1 MISPESVII
10 AIFLSELSVVA
21 ASVAAASVVAASVA
35 AASVAAASVVVVSA
49 AEGVSVSAELPHPTK
64 DATIAEAR
72 TSDNAFFFIKN
83 FPPLN
88 STHITKT
95 WSNYIDMV
103 S

>member
-21 ASVAAASVVAASVA
+21 AASVVAASVVAASV
-35 AASVAAASVVVVSA
+35 VAAASVVEVSA
-49 AEGVSVSAELPHPTK
+49 ADGVSVSAELLPHPTK

-72 TSDNAFFFIKN
+72 TSDNAFFFIKI

-95 WSNYIDMV
+95 WPNYLDIIT
-103 S
+103 